1 MNNSLFNCYQKI
13 YSILGD
19 QSEPYESVELIE
31 QYRQYWCPEKVNVI
45 LLAESHVFTS
55 NYDRSFKLIVSKDD
69 NEFLKDYP
77 NSYAK
82 FVYCLAYGEETLTKG
97 DNHPAK
103 ADGTPQFWKILY
115 SCINKVESNES
126 FSPVLKS
133 GTKSAP
139 ERIRNKIKL
148 LLELKKQGIWL
159 VDASI
164 IALYNKGIKPSND
177 VFNEVI
183 KTSWNHY
190 TKHLILDANP
200 NHVIIVG
207 KGVAKNIES
216 SLSSIVG
223 NKNYTIIPQPQA
235 HLPAEEHLSNF
246 QKYCS
251 ICSSNQT
258 N

>member
-1 MNNSLFNCYQKI
+1 MNKSLFNCYQII
-13 YSILGD
+13 YSILGEY
-19 QSEPYESVELIE
+19 SESFESVELIE
-31 QYRQYWCPEKVNVI
+31 QYRQYWRPEKINII

-55 NYDRSFKLIVSKDD
+55 NTDRSFKLNDV
-69 NEFLKDYP
+69 KDYDLTLLDYP
-77 NSYAK
+77 GSYAK
-82 FVYCLAYGEETLTKG
+82 FIYCLAYGEETLTKD

-133 GTKSAP
+133 GTKSTP

-246 QKYCS
+246 QKYYS

>member
-19 QSEPYESVELIE
+19 QSESYESVELIE
-31 QYRQYWCPEKVNVI
+31 QFRQYWRPEKINII

-55 NYDRSFKLIVSKDD
+55 NTDRSFKLNDVKDD
-69 NEFLKDYP
+69 DLTLLDYP
-77 NSYAK
+77 GSYAK

-126 FSPVLKS
+126 FSPILKS
-133 GTKSAP
+133 GTKSTP
-139 ERIRNKIKL
+139 ERIHNKIKL

-159 VDASI
+159 VDTSI

-200 NHVIIVG
+200 NHIIIVG
-207 KGVAKNIES
+207 KEVAKNIES
-216 SLSSIVG
+216 SLSLIVG

-246 QKYCS
+246 QKYYS